1 MAKKFLDLEGLKHFI
16 SRIIGK
22 TDISKIGDGTCT
34 GAISAL
40 NQSMPLLYHKDGHCD
55 FKMGY
60 SVGVITLS
68 NSDAIYSISLPTPPT
83 GYNYDSYKTTITC
96 VASTNGLAY
105 TFYNISVSNN
115 TCKFKV
121 KCLSGDRYDGGL
133 YLGVHAMM
141 TPV

>member
-1 MAKKFLDLEGLKHFI
+1 MENESLPAFL
-16 SRIIGK
+16 
-22 TDISKIGDGTCT
+22 
-34 GAISAL
+34 L

-60 SVGVITLS
+60 RVGVITLS

-105 TFYNISVSNN
+105 MFYNISVSNN

>member
-1 MAKKFLDLEGLKHFI
+1 
-16 SRIIGK
+16 
-22 TDISKIGDGTCT
+22 
-34 GAISAL
+34 
-40 NQSMPLLYHKDGHCD
+40 MPLLYHKDGHCD

-60 SVGVITLS
+60 SVGVIGLS
-68 NSDAIYSISLPTPPT
+68 SADSIYPISLPTPPT
-83 GYNYDSYKTTITC
+83 GYNYDSYRTTITC